1 MKYLFPLIFL
11 LMFASCGDNDKDEPV
26 APPAPSPVSRTVL
39 VYMVADNTLGSSGL
53 DAADISEMVTATA
66 KGELNGGQLLVYRD
80 AYNAAPLMLEITP
93 DGAKTVK
100 EYPDDRTVYSVDPE
114 RIAEVMAD
122 MKELAPAKEYGLIM
136 WSHAN
141 GWIGSPGGNYDN
153 RYRAFG
159 DDRGHHITLP
169 TLADAL
175 KGEKFSFVYFDCCL
189 MGNIETIYEL
199 RDLAPV
205 MAAAPTELGIEGMPY
220 DETLGYFFMPE
231 PDLEGAASTTWEWYS
246 GRSRECQLAVYDLTA
261 MPYFVEATR
270 TLLAGTANRYP
281 DGITDLQRYIK
292 PGEYCHSYDMADYY
306 SLLGAGSDWYDALDR
321 LVTWKAA
328 TPDGIGFLRIDTD
341 RYCGLGSHAPR
352 TPDDLTYRHYDDLAW
367 YKDVV
372 SAGL

>member
-1 MKYLFPLIFL
+1 
-11 LMFASCGDNDKDEPV
+11 
-26 APPAPSPVSRTVL
+26 
-39 VYMVADNTLGSSGL
+39 MVADNTLGSSGL

-66 KGELNGGQLLVYRD
+66 NGQLNGGRLLVYRD
-80 AYNAAPLMLEITP
+80 AHNAAPLMLEITP
-93 DGAKTVK
+93 DGAKAVK

-114 RIAEVMAD
+114 RITEVMAD

-175 KGEKFSFVYFDCCL
+175 RGEKFSFVYFDCCL
-189 MGNIETIYEL
+189 MGNIETLYEL

-205 MAAAPTELGIEGMPY
+205 MAAAPTELAIEGMPY

-231 PDLEGAASTTWEWYS
+231 PDLAGAAATTWEWYS
-246 GRSRECQLAVYDLTA
+246 GRGRECQLAVYDLTA
-261 MPYFVEATR
+261 IPHFAEATR
-270 TLLAGTANRYP
+270 SLLAATANRYP
-281 DGITDLQRYIK
+281 DGITGLQRYIR

-306 SLLGAGSDWYDALDR
+306 SLLGADMNWHDALGR

-341 RYCGLGSHAPR
+341 RYCGLGSHAPA
-352 TPDDLTYRHYDDLAW
+352 TPGDLTYRHYDDLAW

-372 SAGL
+372 STGTQLMCGL